1 MIFVAAFSITLIVLF
16 VIGKSKSST
25 KKKTMTDEELKKLQE
40 TDEHVAVILPI
51 IRNDK

>member
-1 MIFVAAFSITLIVLF
+1 MIFVAAFSITLITLLM
-16 VIGKSKSST
+16 IGKSKNST
-25 KKKTMTDEELKKLQE
+25 KKQTMSDEDLKKLQE